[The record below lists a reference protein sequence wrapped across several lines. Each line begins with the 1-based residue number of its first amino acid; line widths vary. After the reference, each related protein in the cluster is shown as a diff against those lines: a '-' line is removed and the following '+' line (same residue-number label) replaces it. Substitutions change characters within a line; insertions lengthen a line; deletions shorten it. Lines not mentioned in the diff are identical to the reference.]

1 MFTFKKSGQKV
12 EEKSKSKKVKKT
24 ECTFA
29 YNCTIYSAVLL
40 PLIIALIT
48 GSASI
53 LLTYVYLAAFY
64 FIDKILLYAYYFINR
79 INIWIKSKK

>member
-1 MFTFKKSGQKV
+1 M
-12 EEKSKSKKVKKT
+12 EEKSKLKKAKKT

-53 LLTYVYLAAFY
+53 LLTYVYLIAFY
-64 FIDKILLYAYYFINR
+64 FIDKMLFYAYYFINR
-79 INIWIKSKK
+79 IDIWIKNKK